1 MRSKSKW
8 DSWCRHADSRERRE
22 GDAGE
27 PAGTMLP
34 RERLP
39 HKERARER
47 HWEVVEWVRTVPGR
61 EESTGRWE
69 TEMEMEVR
77 KAGCWQ

>member
-1 MRSKSKW
+1 
-8 DSWCRHADSRERRE
+8 
-22 GDAGE
+22 
-27 PAGTMLP
+27 MLP